1 MKYYYILPKI
11 LNKLNVIHNIT
22 KLTIYYSYYKYH
34 IIKYSICILLHDS
47 NAIFVYIDFYL
58 IKGNHFCNRGQGF

>member
-22 KLTIYYSYYKYH
+22 KRSITA
-34 IIKYSICILLHDS
+34 IINII
-47 NAIFVYIDFYL
+47 
-58 IKGNHFCNRGQGF
+58 